1 MAAAP
6 ADLFGDAQAV
16 EERWREI
23 RQTIDGPLWPEPSEL
38 QELPGLVLCNNG
50 DSGRM
55 TVAILRA
62 RGVEAFTI
70 EGGYDA
76 LAAWPLPKDGK
87 SQGGDTDGRTARGI
101 GHI

>member
-23 RQTIDGPLWPEPSEL
+23 QHTIDGPRWPGPSEL
-38 QELPGLVLCNNG
+38 QELPALVLCNNG

-62 RGVEAFTI
+62 RGVKAFTI

-76 LAAWPLPKDGK
+76 LAIAEGCGK
-87 SQGGDTDGRTARGI
+87 QGM
-101 GHI
+101 

>member
-16 EERWREI
+16 EERWRETQ
-23 RQTIDGPLWPEPSEL
+23 QTIDGPLWPEPSEL
-38 QELPGLVLCNNG
+38 QELPVLVLCNNG

-62 RGVEAFTI
+62 RGVKAFTI

-76 LAAWPLPKDGK
+76 LAIAEGWEKP
-87 SQGGDTDGRTARGI
+87 GR
-101 GHI
+101 